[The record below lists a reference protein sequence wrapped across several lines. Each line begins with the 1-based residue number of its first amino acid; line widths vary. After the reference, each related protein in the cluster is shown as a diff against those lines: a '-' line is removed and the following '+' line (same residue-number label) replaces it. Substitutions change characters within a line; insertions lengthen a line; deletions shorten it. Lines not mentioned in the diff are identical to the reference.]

1 MKQQAKKYTTKSK
14 HIQNNKQ
21 RNTKQQ
27 AKKYKTKSKE
37 IQNNNGSQLTTAD
50 AGNKGDRNK
59 LFPTTQQRMC
69 VLILRLIIITLYVG
83 QPSF

>member
-1 MKQQAKKYTTKSK
+1 MKQQAKKST
-14 HIQNNKQ
+14 
-21 RNTKQQ
+21 
-27 AKKYKTKSKE
+27 TKSKE

-69 VLILRLIIITLYVG
+69 VLILRLVITL
-83 QPSF
+83 